1 MMKIL
6 IVVGSKSDLNI
17 TSKGLERLRD
27 LQITHSLRVASAHRS
42 AEFLNQIIAE
52 FIDQQGQVIICVAG
66 KAAHLA
72 GVVAAK
78 VTVPVIA
85 VPVNSGD
92 VGGLDALLAM
102 AQMPSGIPVATMGFG
117 KHGFINAC
125 LLASQIL
132 ALQDKVLRQKLVGY
146 RQTLDVETKTA
157 DQQCRVDFAIPQ

>member
-1 MMKIL
+1 MKIL
-6 IVVGSKSDLNI
+6 IVVGSKSDLSI
-17 TSKGLERLRD
+17 TSKGLESLRN
-27 LQITHSLRVASAHRS
+27 LQIDHSLRVASAHRS
-42 AEFLNQIIAE
+42 PEFLKQIVAE

-102 AQMPSGIPVATMGFG
+102 AQMPSGIPVATMGLG

-132 ALQDKVLRQKLVGY
+132 ALEDSSLRQKLDDY
-146 RQTLDVETKTA
+146 RQGLSIETKSA
-157 DQQCRVDFAIPQ
+157 DQQCRVDFATPQ

>member
-1 MMKIL
+1 MKVL

-17 TSKGLERLRD
+17 TGKGLESLRD
-27 LQITHSLRVASAHRS
+27 LQIDHSLRVASAHRS
-42 AEFLNQIIAE
+42 PEFLKQIVND
-52 FIDQQGQVIICVAG
+52 FIDQQGQIIVCVAG

-132 ALQDKVLRQKLVGY
+132 SLGDDSLRQKLDGY
-146 RQTLDVETKTA
+146 RHALSVETKNA
-157 DQQCRVDFAIPQ
+157 DQQCRVDFATPQ

>member
-1 MMKIL
+1 MKIL

-17 TSKGLERLRD
+17 TSKGLEVLRGW
-27 LQITHSLRVASAHRS
+27 QVSHSLRVASAHRS
-42 AEFLNQIIAE
+42 AKFLGQIIDS
-52 FIDQQGQVIICVAG
+52 FIAQQGQVIVCVAG

-102 AQMPSGIPVATMGFG
+102 AQMPSGVPVATMGFG
-117 KHGFINAC
+117 SHGFINAC

-132 ALQDKVLRQKLVGY
+132 ALQDNNLQQQLTNY
-146 RQTLDVETKTA
+146 RQGLSTETQTA
-157 DQQCRVDFAIPQ
+157 DKKYRIDFA

>member
-1 MMKIL
+1 MKIL
-6 IVVGSKSDLNI
+6 VVVGSKSDLSI
-17 TSKGLERLRD
+17 TGKGLEVLRRW
-27 LQITHSLRVASAHRS
+27 QISHSLRVASAHRS
-42 AEFLNQIIAE
+42 AEFLNQIVENFVA
-52 FIDQQGQVIICVAG
+52 QQGQVIVCVAG

-78 VTVPVIA
+78 VTLPVIA

-117 KHGFINAC
+117 SHGFINAC

-132 ALQDKVLRQKLVGY
+132 ALQDSSLQQELNNY
-146 RQTLDVETKTA
+146 RQGLSAETKTA
-157 DQQCRVDFAIPQ
+157 DEQQRIDFA